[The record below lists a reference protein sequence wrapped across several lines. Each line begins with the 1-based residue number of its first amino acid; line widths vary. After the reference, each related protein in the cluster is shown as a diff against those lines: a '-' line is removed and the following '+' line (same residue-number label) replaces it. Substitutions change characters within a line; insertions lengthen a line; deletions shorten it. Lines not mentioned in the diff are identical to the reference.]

1 MRTTLYGK
9 LAAVLLGL
17 LCLIGGLYIG
27 LTVTTTRLYEQEV
40 TQKLN
45 RTLAQHLVAENLPLR
60 GGRIDRQALQD
71 IFHLL
76 MVINPSIEVYL
87 LDPQGVILAYSAPS
101 GRIQRY
107 QVALD
112 PVHRFLRGSSP
123 WPILGDDP
131 RHLSQH
137 KVFSV
142 APIPPQGALE
152 GYLYIVLTGEAY
164 DSVTQMLQGSY
175 RLRLSLWAV
184 GAGLLFAVGTGLL
197 LFYLLT
203 RRLRT
208 LAATMDAFQQSAVAE
223 RGYGPQPCATQP
235 VEAQRGDDIDRLG
248 ATFQAMTQRI
258 HQQVQTLQHTDRLR
272 RELVAHVSHDLRTPL
287 AALHG
292 SLETL
297 CLKDTQLTPQERRH
311 YLDIAVRHSTRLGT
325 LVAELFELAKLDAQ
339 ETQVHAEAFSL
350 AELVQDVVQ
359 KFQLLAHQKQQQLQA
374 QLADDLPFVCADIGL
389 IERVLDNLLQNA
401 LRYTAPGGTITVALT
416 LQGQSLAVHVTDTG
430 SGIPPEDLPYIFDP
444 FYRAGQGRQD
454 AAGGVGLGL
463 AIAKRILELH
473 GSAIAVDSTVPGGT
487 TFTFALPMAHP

>member
-1 MRTTLYGK
+1 MLTTLYGK

-17 LCLIGGLYIG
+17 LCLIGSLYIG
-27 LTVTTTRLYEQEV
+27 LTLMTTRLYYQEV

-45 RTLAQHLVAENLPLR
+45 RALAQHLVAQNMPLR
-60 GGRIDRQALQD
+60 GGHIDRQALQD

-87 LDPQGVILAYSAPS
+87 LDPQGAILAFSAPP
-101 GRIQRY
+101 GRVQRH

-112 PVHRFLRGSSP
+112 PVYRVLRGSSA

-131 RHLSQH
+131 RNLTRR

-152 GYLYIVLTGEAY
+152 GYLYIVLTGEEY

-175 RLRLSLWAV
+175 MLRLSLWAAGAGLVFAV
-184 GAGLLFAVGTGLL
+184 GAGLL
-197 LFYLLT
+197 LFHLLT

-208 LAATMDAFQQSAVAE
+208 LAATMDTFQQCEVADPVSQ
-223 RGYGPQPCATQP
+223 RGATQP
-235 VEAQRGDDIDRLG
+235 LEAQRGDDIDRLG

-292 SLETL
+292 YLETL

-325 LVAELFELAKLDAQ
+325 LIAELFELAKLDAH

-359 KFQLLAHQKQQQLQA
+359 KFQLMAHQKQQLLQA
-374 QLADDLPFVCADIGL
+374 QLADDLPFVWADIGL

-401 LRYTAPGGTITVALT
+401 LQYTAPGGTITVALT
-416 LQGQSLAVHVTDTG
+416 LQGPRIAVQVTDTG
-430 SGIPPEDLPYIFDP
+430 SGIPPEDLPYIFER
-444 FYRAGQGRQD
+444 FYRAAQGHQD
-454 AAGGVGLGL
+454 TAGGVGLGL

-473 GSAIAVDSTVPGGT
+473 GSTIAVESTVPGGT